1 MTEKEIRNILPIS
14 KRRFAM
20 SDKDKLETLR
30 FAIPNMIQWYK
41 AGVCSLE
48 EMEAQIKSL
57 LWGTEINNSKGGSK

>member
-1 MTEKEIRNILPIS
+1 
-14 KRRFAM
+14 M